1 MAYQKY
7 NVVLIPSEAVG
18 IQAMEMSRMLE
29 GRGGVFVLN
38 GTDVYPHVSL
48 YHVVLDPEKVEE
60 AISALREAFSDL
72 PSAQLKQ
79 SGYRSSDRGFVSVGY
94 EKDEYLLGLHQ
105 AALQSLEPLWSR
117 EILEAETNE
126 ASSPERQEV
135 FSQSGWDAAEPFFD
149 PHLTFSRLAEP
160 NPGIVAEMPLQ
171 NFSFVSDLV
180 GFFEL
185 GEHGICTR
193 CLAIFELHKK

>member
-29 GRGGVFVLN
+29 NRGGMFVLN
-38 GTDVYPHVSL
+38 GTDTYPHVSL
-48 YHVVLDPEKVEE
+48 YHVALDPEKVEE

-79 SGYRSSDRGFVSVGY
+79 SGYRSGDHGFVGVGY
-94 EKDEYLLGLHQ
+94 EKDEYLLGLHH
-105 AALQSLEPLWSR
+105 AALRSFELLWSR
-117 EILEAETNE
+117 EILETKKRETLSLE
-126 ASSPERQEV
+126 QQENLNRY
-135 FSQSGWDAAEPFFD
+135 GWDAAEALFD

-160 NPGIVAEMPLQ
+160 NPGITAEMPLQ